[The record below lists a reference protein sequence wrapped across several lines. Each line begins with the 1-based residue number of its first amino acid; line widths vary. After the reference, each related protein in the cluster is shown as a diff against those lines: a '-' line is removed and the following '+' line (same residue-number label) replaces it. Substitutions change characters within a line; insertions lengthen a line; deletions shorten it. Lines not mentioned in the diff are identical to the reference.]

1 MRRRG
6 YDDDLDQPKRSSPY
20 QDLQEQDDDYDDY
33 DDYEDDDLTGEQ
45 GGRKSTVRK
54 STSASVSTRVK
65 LLSVVI
71 ALLVIVLIVLVVVK
85 FTMGSGSKTPAT
97 VPSPTE
103 IPQTEQTTSPSSIVF
118 SPISQ
123 ATNAPT
129 ADPIYRNSSIT

>member
-54 STSASVSTRVK
+54 SKSASVSTRVK

-85 FTMGSGSKTPAT
+85 FTMGSGSKTPGYRAF
-97 VPSPTE
+97 SDGD
-103 IPQTEQTTSPSSIVF
+103 SADGADNLAVF
-118 SPISQ
+118 HCVC
-123 ATNAPT
+123 
-129 ADPIYRNSSIT
+129 ADFSGDECAYGRHGLYQ

>member
-54 STSASVSTRVK
+54 STSDRK
-65 LLSVVI
+65 SVV
-71 ALLVIVLIVLVVVK
+71 
-85 FTMGSGSKTPAT
+85 
-97 VPSPTE
+97 
-103 IPQTEQTTSPSSIVF
+103 
-118 SPISQ
+118 
-123 ATNAPT
+123 
-129 ADPIYRNSSIT
+129 